1 MIALDDETRL
11 KLRQLRRRE
20 RDVRRH
26 TKLSVILNLDRGL
39 SYQEVAAIFDLDDST
54 VYRYAVAYAQK
65 TLDQYLSDSWTAF
78 EGKLTE
84 IQKEALKVE
93 VRENLYTTTK
103 QIAVW
108 LKSHQHIDLSTSAIA
123 RLLDK
128 LGFSYKKT
136 KLVPAKADADK
147 QAAHIKEFE
156 SIMEQKDENT
166 LVFFNDG
173 VHPQHNTRSEY
184 AWIVKGKEYEMPSNP
199 GRSRLNISG
208 AINAEEPTD
217 VVVVE
222 HEMVNSQSTI
232 LVWEEIEKKH
242 PEKQFIHFC
251 DNAAYY
257 KSKVILDWLA
267 LHPRTKVKF
276 LPPYSPNLNPIER
289 LWKFMKKE
297 VINSFY
303 YDTISEFRRGI
314 LDFFENISTWE
325 TQLKSLITLNFR
337 VVGTQL

>member
-1 MIALDDETRL
+1 MIRLDDKTRKEL
-11 KLRQLRRRE
+11 QQLRRRE

-39 SYQEVAAIFDLDDST
+39 SYQEVAAFLDLDDST
-54 VYRYAVAYAQK
+54 VYRYASAYAQK
-65 TLDQYLSDSWTAF
+65 TLDQYLSDSWVAF
-78 EGKLTE
+78 EGKLSSL
-84 IQKEALKVE
+84 QKDSLKAE
-93 VRENLYTTTK
+93 VSNNLYTTTK
-103 QIAVW
+103 QIAFW
-108 LKSHQHIDLSTSAIA
+108 LKNNHHVDLSTSALA
-123 RLLDK
+123 RLLVK

-147 QAAHIKEFE
+147 QSAHIKDFE
-156 SIMEQKDENT
+156 SLMAQKDSNT

-184 AWIVKGKEYEMPSNP
+184 GWILRGQEYEMPSNP

-208 AINAEEPTD
+208 AINSEDPTD

-232 LVWEEIEKKH
+232 LVWEKIEKKY
-242 PEKQFIHFC
+242 PDKQFIHFC

-257 KSKVILDWLA
+257 KSKMITDWLA

-314 LDFFENISTWE
+314 MDFFKNIAARKN
-325 TQLKSLITLNFR
+325 QLKSLITLNFR
-337 VVGTQL
+337 VVRNNL